1 MNFLVDTDACS
12 AHLKQKGTG
21 PLVMTDV
28 LVYWKDYQPEK
39 ARSECLHWHS
49 NHRVFG
55 DLLPGDRLWVVT
67 SGKSLG
73 RDDQSAGYLVAV
85 WPVARVM
92 QNPGDDP
99 NYPAR
104 KFQHRD
110 LVNEVNATHL
120 DQPVCVDHIIRG
132 EAYYKDV
139 SVGRFL
145 RGPRRLSDKKVRQ
158 LRSAAGADMAH
169 KWLTGN
175 KLVTGEYSD
184 AAEHEGYTP

>member
-1 MNFLVDTDACS
+1 
-12 AHLKQKGTG
+12 
-21 PLVMTDV
+21 MTDV
-28 LVYWKDYQPEK
+28 LIYWKDYRPEK
-39 ARSECLHWHS
+39 ARSATLRWHS

-67 SGKSLG
+67 SGRSLG
-73 RDDQSAGYLVAV
+73 RDDKSAGYLVAV
-85 WPVARVM
+85 WPVAQVI

-99 NYPAR
+99 DYPAR
-104 KFQHRD
+104 TYQHRV
-110 LVNEVNATHL
+110 LINEVEAMHL

-132 EAYYKDV
+132 EAYNKDV

-145 RGPRRLSDKKVRQ
+145 RGPRRLSDEKVRQ

-175 KLVTGEYSD
+175 KPTTGDDSN
-184 AAEHEGYTP
+184 AIEHEGHTP

>member
-1 MNFLVDTDACS
+1 
-12 AHLKQKGTG
+12 
-21 PLVMTDV
+21 MTDV
-28 LVYWKDYQPEK
+28 LVYWKDYQPEQTPGT
-39 ARSECLHWHS
+39 CLYWHS

-73 RDDQSAGYLVAV
+73 RDDESAGYLVAV
-85 WPVARVM
+85 SPIAHVM

-104 KFQHRD
+104 TFQYRV
-110 LVNEVNATHL
+110 LVNEVEAMHF
-120 DQPVCVDHIIRG
+120 DRPVCVDHIIRG
-132 EAYYKDV
+132 EAYHKDV

-145 RGPRRLSDKKVRQ
+145 RGPRRLSDEKVRQ
-158 LRSAAGADMAH
+158 LRSAAGADLAH

-175 KLVTGEYSD
+175 KPTTGADSN
-184 AAEHEGYTP
+184 AIEHEGHTP